1 MNEEGAAWPD
11 LAALLLHLSP
21 HTRLWQREEF
31 MEARKLDSTGQ
42 PPNPPQGLS
51 TQRDEPF
58 RWGLLARLIHPL
70 IWVWIAA
77 LWLGLA
83 WLVIFEAG

>member
-11 LAALLLHLSP
+11 FAALLLHLSP
-21 HTRLWQREEF
+21 HTRLRQLEEC
-31 MEARKLDSTGQ
+31 MEARKLDPTGH
-42 PPNPPQGLS
+42 PPKRLQSLLGQG
-51 TQRDEPF
+51 DEPF